1 MNILNS
7 NNVKVCFLFDT
18 YILYGRLLLF
28 SEWKRLTVIGIL
40 NEFHVSQRIQIK
52 TIVLFLYLC
61 LTSPPPLQK
70 LRKSENW
77 NFNDLNFTFWFRF
90 LVIKICT
97 FAYHKGGEFHREKN
111 DLALYLA
118 IKSLVRVVHSITQE

>member
-52 TIVLFLYLC
+52 TIVLLHCICFYISGNIN
-61 LTSPPPLQK
+61 TK
-70 LRKSENW
+70 LSKLIFKARGKNLE
-77 NFNDLNFTFWFRF
+77 
-90 LVIKICT
+90 IKT
-97 FAYHKGGEFHREKN
+97 HKK
-111 DLALYLA
+111 
-118 IKSLVRVVHSITQE
+118 